1 MMSNKISSRVCVWM
15 MVCLAG
21 LSASVGIA
29 QSESTDLHIPV
40 PSEEPKPTQVSGTLV
55 DAFAQVQKQEPMR
68 RAGLKA
74 AMLRQIQTVVPV
86 VIIVEDAQ
94 SYLFAI
100 SNWEGMVRFPVLW
113 DDGSSIAHEH
123 IARFVRSF
131 QPEHV
136 LRLKDTSGP
145 QWTGSRE
152 QKQQL
157 VEDALGKA
165 LNEQQ
170 SDWKATLKG
179 LNDSGVISPGMVV
192 TDVIDTT
199 WPAAL
204 ALSAGR
210 LQPISFVKKTSHS
223 YQPLSSA
230 DADTLER
237 AIERTA
243 QATGHRWDTIGDDID
258 AITLAVN
265 TGTMISTGR
274 NGVQDKLATS
284 DRIGRRESNGS
295 GERWAYCGQIIGNEA
310 QVTYQAMCA
319 LFLKIDQGFVWDGY
333 DSSAPWNTYDG
344 TAAAESLRSGGLA
357 VELNDEPNNTMHSWK
372 LRTVRPVGNIPA
384 DETADEKTDEE
395 SSKAVDAKT
404 NSSSAGIFLMNSKGA
419 SNMFDLPGVVDGTG
433 RPGHMPMLDVPFA
446 LHIVHSFSLQYPR
459 NRDTVGGRL
468 LERGVFVYAGSVD
481 EPYLS
486 AFVPTPNIAR
496 RLMGSLAFATAVRFD
511 DGKVWKVAVL
521 GDPLVTVGSPGTRI
535 DGSMNVPG
543 AIDLDQRSKTRLKEG
558 DYLGAIEDLSL
569 LGHDELVVRIAKAL
583 LKDKPESFDSK
594 VAKAAIPSL
603 YRQAEYVSMID
614 AFDRLGA
621 DGQDDELMKDMLWLS
636 SPYLL
641 ARAGTDDD
649 LRSRVQAMLRSN
661 LRFKQTIQDAEDL
674 ALSMRNQSM
683 SDAISVLESLRS
695 SLSQNQ
701 QKVLDRAIKRVRR

>member
-1 MMSNKISSRVCVWM
+1 MTLILS
-15 MVCLAG
+15 G
-21 LSASVGIA
+21 LTAWSGMA
-29 QSESTDLHIPV
+29 QSESPDLHVPV
-40 PSEEPKPTQVSGTLV
+40 PAKEPKPSQVSGTLV
-55 DAFAQVQKQEPMR
+55 DAFAQVKKQAPMR

-136 LRLKDTSGP
+136 LRLKETAGP
-145 QWTGSRE
+145 KWTGSRE
-152 QKQQL
+152 QKQRL

-165 LNEQQ
+165 MSEQQ
-170 SDWKATLKG
+170 NDWKATLKS
-179 LNDSGVISPGMVV
+179 LNDSGVISPGIVV

-223 YQPLSSA
+223 YQPLSST

-243 QATGHRWDTIGDDID
+243 QATGHAWDTIGDDID

-284 DRIGRRESNGS
+284 DRIGRRESNGA
-295 GERWAYCGQIIGNEA
+295 GQRWAFCGQIIGNEA

-333 DSSAPWNTYDG
+333 DSSQPWGTYDG
-344 TAAAESLRSGGLA
+344 TKAAEALRSGGLA

-384 DETADEKTDEE
+384 DKTENKD
-395 SSKAVDAKT
+395 DAKS

-433 RPGHMPMLDVPFA
+433 RPGHMPTLDVPFA

-496 RLMGSLAFATAVRFD
+496 RLMGSLAFANAVRFD
-511 DGKVWKVAVL
+511 DGQVWKVAVL

-543 AIDLDQRSKTRLKEG
+543 AIDLDQRSKDRLK
-558 DYLGAIEDLSL
+558 DRNYLGAIEDLSL

-583 LKDKPESFDSK
+583 LKDQPQSFDSE

-621 DGQDDELMKDMLWLS
+621 DGQADEHMKDLLWLS

-641 ARAGTDDD
+641 ARAGADAS

-661 LRFKQTIQDAEDL
+661 LREKQTIQDAEAL

-695 SLSQNQ
+695 SLSKNQ